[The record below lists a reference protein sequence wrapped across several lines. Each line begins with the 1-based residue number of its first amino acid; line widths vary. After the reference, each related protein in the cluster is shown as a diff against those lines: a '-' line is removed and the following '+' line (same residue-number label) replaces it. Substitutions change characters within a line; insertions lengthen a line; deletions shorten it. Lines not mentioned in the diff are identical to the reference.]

1 MMEPAIVVLAAVGAK
16 ALWLTYLWLGSSIIC
31 SLLSRR
37 KGYSEKAGLGTG
49 LLLSALGII
58 IWLVWPAKPTSDWKR
73 FGMFGRDAGHEW
85 RDSDTGGPED
95 PGTIRGSSGGAR

>member
-1 MMEPAIVVLAAVGAK
+1 MNAAIFVLAAVGAK
-16 ALWLTYLWLGSSIIC
+16 ALWLTYIWLASAIVS

-37 KGYSEKAGLGTG
+37 KGYGEKVGLGMG
-49 LLLSALGII
+49 LVLSAIGVV
-58 IWLVWPAKPTSDWKR
+58 IWLLVPAKADSDWKR

>member
-1 MMEPAIVVLAAVGAK
+1 MDAAIFVLAAVGAK
-16 ALWLTYLWLGSSIIC
+16 ALWLTYAWLASAIVC

-37 KGYSEKAGLGTG
+37 KGYGEKWGLGTG
-49 LLLSALGII
+49 LVLSAIGIL
-58 IWLVWPAKPTSDWKR
+58 IWLAVPAKSDSDWKR
-73 FGMFGRDAGHEW
+73 FGVFGRNAGHEW